1 MTSRPKNQVQTTA
14 PQASTAVAVPGETLE
29 GMLKRPDIVAR
40 FAQAMPKHFSAERML
55 RLISLAAFRSP
66 NLAKCNPW
74 TVIGA
79 GLTLGSLGLEPNTP
93 LGHAYLVPF
102 RNSRASKQAGQDVYE
117 LQVLIGYQGKM
128 ELWHRSGLVRGI
140 EANVVYEG
148 DEFDFEFGS
157 NAHLKFRPQ
166 GDREGRKPLYVYA
179 YAKLRDGGEM
189 FEVWPYP
196 RVLQVRNKSQ
206 AYRQALEAKSEYGE
220 NARGWK
226 EAPWVAFEEEM
237 ACKTMLHRLNKRMP
251 KSVELQNAQVIEEL
265 FDRRAFDFGRVGQN
279 PELLSMPEAAETLEG
294 SGEPDPRPE
303 AKPQASKPTQYD
315 VITEDGRVLFSG
327 PLAEAAQQFAF
338 AIAQAGNPGEFCEV
352 NGKLLGA
359 IPDGTEERRTVDQAI
374 KKAQATVERLGGQ
387 EAMQSNLP
395 LSSETDNGTTTVT
408 PTGLAIPLP
417 PVADGGRDWTSY
429 YQQVLKASKD
439 VFPGDL
445 EEWVKAQEPQLAIM
459 DREAKGYATDLRAKL
474 NARLGRS

>member
-1 MTSRPKNQVQTTA
+1 MSRPTNTAVTT
-14 PQASTAVAVPGETLE
+14 QASGALVQPQDTLE
-29 GMLKRPDIVAR
+29 GMIKRPDIIAR

-55 RLISLAAFRSP
+55 RLISLAAFKSP

-74 TVIGA
+74 SVIGA

-102 RNSRASKQAGQDVYE
+102 RNNRASKQTGQDVYD

-128 ELWHRSGLVRGI
+128 ELWHRSGLVRSI

-148 DEFDFEFGS
+148 DEFEFEYGS

-166 GDREGRKPLYVYA
+166 GDSQGRKPLYAYA
-179 YAKLRDGGEM
+179 YAKLKDGGEM
-189 FEVWPYP
+189 FEVWPYA

-265 FDRRAFDFGRVGQN
+265 FDRRAFDFNRVGQQ
-279 PELLSMPEAAETLEG
+279 PELLTMPEAAEVLE
-294 SGEPDPRPE
+294 DPKATEQRPE
-303 AKPQASKPTQYD
+303 APLVYD
-315 VITEDGRVLFSG
+315 VVMEDGRVLFSG
-327 PLAEAAQQFAF
+327 TMAEAAQQFCHAVGTAGDPERF
-338 AIAQAGNPGEFCEV
+338 SELNRRLLEALPEASEDHRRVMAAIQ
-352 NGKLLGA
+352 
-359 IPDGTEERRTVDQAI
+359 
-374 KKAQATVERLGGQ
+374 KARLAVEDAGGQ
-387 EAMQSNLP
+387 AAIEPKAKPVS
-395 LSSETDNGTTTVT
+395 TDKPTRAQQT
-408 PTGLAIPLP
+408 TGLAVPMP
-417 PVADGGRDWTSY
+417 EVGSDGVRDWTAY
-429 YQQVLKASKD
+429 YQDVLTAQRS
-439 VFPGDL
+439 VFPADL
-445 EEWVKAQEPQLAIM
+445 PEWVAAQEPVLQVM
-459 DREAKGYATDLRAKL
+459 DREAKGYAADLRAKL
-474 NARLGRS
+474 NRSAGK